1 MNAWFQILFLLLP
14 ISITTKNVQHFHHL
28 INEDQPITPTS
39 LKDIQIQFMSQFL
52 PDMVFTRGNI
62 TEENAY
68 SEMLKDLNTQINQL
82 KRKVNKRRLWK
93 ARQVIEKDSEL
104 YSEMRDMQG
113 YSAVA
118 FCLDLNKVKSWDC
131 GY

>member
-1 MNAWFQILFLLLP
+1 
-14 ISITTKNVQHFHHL
+14 
-28 INEDQPITPTS
+28 
-39 LKDIQIQFMSQFL
+39 
-52 PDMVFTRGNI
+52 
-62 TEENAY
+62 
-68 SEMLKDLNTQINQL
+68 MLKDLNTQINPL

-104 YSEMRDMQG
+104 YSEMRDMQA